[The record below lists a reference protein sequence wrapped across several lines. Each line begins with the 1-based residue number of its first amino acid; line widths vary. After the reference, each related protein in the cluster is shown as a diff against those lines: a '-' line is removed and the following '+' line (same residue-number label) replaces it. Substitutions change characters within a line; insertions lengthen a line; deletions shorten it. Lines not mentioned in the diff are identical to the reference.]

1 VGTNECGASRHFID
15 ALQANRSKIVCP
27 LLLTTRELVT
37 RPSLSMVKDTTTEPP
52 KPAKNMPIG
61 NSGVGFSIHS
71 ALMEANG
78 NINKTAMTVPHRAEP
93 DTAFCERCVLI
104 F

>member
-1 VGTNECGASRHFID
+1 
-15 ALQANRSKIVCP
+15 
-27 LLLTTRELVT
+27 
-37 RPSLSMVKDTTTEPP
+37 
-52 KPAKNMPIG
+52 MPIG

-71 ALMEANG
+71 ALTETNG

-104 F
+104 FKECSHFFGRVKHFSEGRTWPPLSVSHWKTAV

>member
-1 VGTNECGASRHFID
+1 
-15 ALQANRSKIVCP
+15 
-27 LLLTTRELVT
+27 
-37 RPSLSMVKDTTTEPP
+37 
-52 KPAKNMPIG
+52 MPIG
-61 NSGVGFSIHS
+61 NSGTGFSIHS
-71 ALMEANG
+71 ALAKTNG